1 MQKFR
6 NQILFLFILALFFF
20 VTLNLSGVFAA
31 EAPYKIGVNMEFTG
45 PYANATKTLRMAM
58 ELEVDRINKMGGI
71 DVHPMELVFEDTMF
85 DMAKVSSNLLKF
97 VRDKEI
103 LAVVGPF
110 EDNFQTT
117 SRSIAEREG
126 IVNIIIAPA
135 NKTVRALNQ
144 RWSFNASQSELIVT
158 QRLVELCKG
167 REYKKIL
174 VFPGNWPLAL
184 GLADSFKE
192 LGEKDGLTVIVS
204 KETHKPSDI
213 DMTPQLIKMRPIID
227 KEGIDAIYLSTGGP
241 SGPIA
246 CKNIRTLGIK
256 TPILGTHAFGFGFV
270 LGIGGEAMEGVE
282 FPAGKS
288 VVPYQLD
295 EDDPVRPIIVDFH
308 ERMKARYGIG
318 ADQIAGHAYDI
329 VWLLHN
335 ALENCKG
342 KVTRDRLRDKLEKT
356 KKFNGCTG
364 IFTFSKKDHE
374 GLNKSD
380 LVFIRVEGGKF
391 KRVKFPGI

>member
-1 MQKFR
+1 MRNFR
-6 NQILFLFILALFFF
+6 NLSVLAFSLTFLFLVSMPIAGL
-20 VTLNLSGVFAA
+20 FAA
-31 EAPYKIGVNMEFTG
+31 EAPYKIGVNLEFTG

-58 ELEVDRINKMGGI
+58 EMEVDRINKMGGI
-71 DVHPMELVFEDTMF
+71 DGHPMELVFEDTMF
-85 DMAKVSSNLLKF
+85 DMAKVSANLLKF
-97 VRDKEI
+97 ARDKEI

-117 SRSIAEREG
+117 SRAIAEREG
-126 IVNIIIAPA
+126 IINIIIAPA

-144 RWSFNASQSELIVT
+144 RWSFNIAQSELIVT
-158 QRLVELCKG
+158 QRLVEICQG
-167 REYKKIL
+167 RGYKKVL
-174 VFPGNWPLAL
+174 VFPGNWPLAI
-184 GLADSFKE
+184 GLAEAFKE
-192 LGEKDGLTVIVS
+192 IGEKEGLTVIIS

-213 DMTPQLIKMRPIID
+213 DMTPQLIKLRPIID

-241 SGPIA
+241 SGPIG

-270 LGIGGEAMEGVE
+270 LGIGGQAMEGVE
-282 FPAGKS
+282 FPAGKP

-295 EDDPVRPIIVDFH
+295 EDDPVRPIVIDLH

-318 ADQIAGHAYDI
+318 ADQIAGHGYDI
-329 VWLLHN
+329 IWLLHD
-335 ALENCKG
+335 ALKKCKG

-356 KKFNGCTG
+356 KKFQGCTG
-364 IFTFSKKDHE
+364 IYTFGKKDHE

-380 LVFIRVEGGKF
+380 MVFIRVEGGKF
-391 KRVKFPGI
+391 MRVKFPGM